1 MTSLAADWESKERP
15 RGVPDKELL
24 TLLVAD
30 AARRAAAML
39 AGDGFGGCGPLTGE
53 QHAEGPFT
61 GESLTDEPLTDAIRI
76 LATPGGT
83 RYAGRAAELTGI
95 PEDELR
101 QLALAHR
108 HGGAAGVAA
117 AVGAAE
123 IGDADL
129 EAAVAQVRRN
139 RGLAVGDL
147 TVSAGTIADPGPGVR
162 IRFGPDGR
170 WYPFTRARDRW
181 WPAPGAAP
189 SPGSA
194 WQAALRARSRR

>member
-1 MTSLAADWESKERP
+1 MTSPAANWESQETP
-15 RGVPDKELL
+15 RGVPDNELL

-30 AARRAAAML
+30 AAQRSAAML
-39 AGDGFGGCGPLTGE
+39 AGDGSEGCGPPSD
-53 QHAEGPFT
+53 GP
-61 GESLTDEPLTDAIRI
+61 LTDEPLTDAIRI
-76 LATPGGT
+76 LATPDGT

-129 EAAVAQVRRN
+129 AAAVAQVRRN

-147 TVSAGTIADPGPGVR
+147 TVSAGTIADPGAGVR

-170 WYPFTRARDRW
+170 WHPFTRARDRW

-189 SPGSA
+189 SPGTA